1 MSSDLSRG
9 LLDSF
14 DVLIKG
20 NQQQLDEL
28 YDRSGATSSRATTI
42 ESEGEVRWP
51 VNLNKDNVGKGQSI
65 SWLDKHFP
73 DAWRYDI
80 RDRRRQDNEVI
91 VLCRLELTDYQI
103 HKSQFGRATLPETES
118 GEYRN
123 ERQAESAAYEL
134 AVDDALCLCIQYL

>member
-28 YDRSGATSSRATTI
+28 YGRSGAKPSHVTTI
-42 ESEGEVRWP
+42 DSEHEACWSD
-51 VNLNKDNVGKGQSI
+51 NLNKENVGKGQSI
-65 SWLDKHFP
+65 SWLDQHFP

-80 RDRRRQDNEVI
+80 RDRRRQGNEVI
-91 VLCRLELTDYQI
+91 VLCRLELIDHKI
-103 HKSQFGRATLPETES
+103 HKTQFGRAILPETEN

-123 ERQAESAAYEL
+123 ERQAESVAYQL
-134 AVDDALCLCIQYL
+134 AVDDALSLCIQYL